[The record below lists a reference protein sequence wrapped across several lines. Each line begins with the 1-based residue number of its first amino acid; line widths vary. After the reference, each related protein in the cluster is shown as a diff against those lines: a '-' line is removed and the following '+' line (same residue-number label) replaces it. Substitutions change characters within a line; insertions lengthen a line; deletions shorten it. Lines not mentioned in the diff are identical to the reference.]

1 MKHSILK
8 LFLTVL
14 IINLFMTQAHAK
26 KDPIKFGKVSLE
38 EVEMKTYLPD
48 TTASAVILCDYGI
61 TDMPFSQQEG
71 RFERTFKRVIRIKIL
86 KKEGLDWANFEIEV
100 SKRNDKI
107 NSLKGMTYNL
117 ENGKIV
123 KTKLKSD
130 GKFIESNSKH
140 YQTYK
145 LTLPNVKVGSVIEY
159 SYSIRSKYFFN
170 LKTWYFQKSV
180 PVKWSEYRVNIPE
193 YYNYKK
199 LTKGY
204 LNFALTESEFS
215 TATLW
220 KSKTYSIEKFRWAVS
235 EAPAFKNEPY
245 MTTSRN
251 FLSAIEFEL
260 GSTMDINGII
270 KNHTNS
276 WETINKKL
284 LDSESFGQQLKGG
297 GFLKET
303 VAKINAEAK
312 TDDEKMNMAFNFIK
326 KHMKWNKYYN
336 KYVNKT
342 LRNAFKE
349 KKGNVADINL
359 MLVLLLKKVGLDSDP
374 VILSTR
380 NNGLVFP
387 SQPNMSK
394 FNYVVAKVNLNEKE
408 YLLDATEPLCPCK
421 ILPFRCIN
429 GQGRLISKAGST
441 WVNLSSAMPYRH
453 ITSSKLTLNDDG
465 ELIGE
470 ITDAHQGYA
479 ALRTRK
485 HFETKTIDELIT
497 SLEENNQGLSLEEF
511 EVINQDDIEK
521 TLQTKSTVEIT
532 DKVEDAGDLIYLNP
546 MLYEQTKK
554 NPFTLEERKYPVDYG
569 HAYYE
574 TYSIEISLPEGCS
587 LESKPE
593 NIRMALPNK
602 AGSYTYAIQIMNGK
616 LMLMSQLRITK
627 TMFGF
632 NEYPNLK
639 EFYKMIVAKQAEMI
653 VLKRNS

>member
-1 MKHSILK
+1 MKRSLLK
-8 LFLTVL
+8 FFFTATL
-14 IINLFMTQAHAK
+14 INLFIIQAHAEK
-26 KDPIKFGKVSLE
+26 APVKFGKVSME
-38 EVEMKTYLPD
+38 EMEMKTYLPD
-48 TTASAVILCDYGI
+48 TTASAVILCDYGV
-61 TDMPFSQQEG
+61 TDMPFSEQKTS
-71 RFERTFKRVIRIKIL
+71 FERTFKRIIRIKIL

-107 NSLKGMTYNL
+107 TSLKGMTYNL
-117 ENGKIV
+117 ENGKII

-130 GKFIESNSKH
+130 GKFLESNSKY

-159 SYSIRSKYFFN
+159 SYIIRSNSLFN
-170 LKTWYFQKSV
+170 LRPWYFQKSI
-180 PVKWSEYRVNIPE
+180 PVKWSEYRANIPE

-204 LNFALTESEFS
+204 LNFAVAESEYS
-215 TATLW
+215 TGTLF
-220 KSKTYSIEKFRWAVS
+220 KTTTYSIEKFRWAVS

-260 GSTMDINGII
+260 GSTKNINGIL

-284 LDSESFGQQLKGG
+284 LESESFGQQLKGG

-303 VAKINAEAK
+303 VAKINTEAK

-326 KHMKWNKYYN
+326 THMKWNDYN
-336 KYVNKT
+336 GKYVNTT
-342 LRNAFKE
+342 LRSAFKE

-359 MLVLLLKKVGLDSDP
+359 MLVLLLKKLDLNSDP

-380 NNGLVFP
+380 SNGLVFP

-394 FNYVVAKVNLNEKE
+394 FNYVVAKVKLGEKD
-408 YLLDATEPLCPCK
+408 YLLDATEPLCPIK

-429 GQGRLISKAGST
+429 GQGRVISKTGST
-441 WVNLSSAMPYRH
+441 WINLQSPMPYKH
-453 ITSSKLTLNDDG
+453 ITSGKLTLNDDG
-465 ELIGE
+465 ELIGQ
-470 ITDAHQGYA
+470 INDAHQGYA
-479 ALRTRK
+479 GLRTRK
-485 HFETKTIDELIT
+485 HFEAKTTDELIT

-511 EVINQDDIEK
+511 EIINQNDIEK

-569 HAYYE
+569 HAYDE
-574 TYSIEISLPEGCS
+574 IYSIEINLPEGCS

-602 AGSYTYAIQIMNGK
+602 AGSYTYSIQSLSGK
-616 LMLMSQLRITK
+616 IILMSRLKISK
-627 TMFGF
+627 PMFSF
-632 NEYPNLK
+632 DEYQNLK
-639 EFYKMIVAKQAEMI
+639 EFYKLIVAKQAEMI
-653 VLKRNS
+653 VIKRNS